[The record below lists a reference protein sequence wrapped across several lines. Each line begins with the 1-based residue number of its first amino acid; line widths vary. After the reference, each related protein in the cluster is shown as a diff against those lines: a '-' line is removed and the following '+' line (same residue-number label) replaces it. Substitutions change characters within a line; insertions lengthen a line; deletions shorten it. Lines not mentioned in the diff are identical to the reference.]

1 MPHNLRRIS
10 STPIVY
16 HQRNIL
22 YSTIFYFLCLFLV
35 AVYSWESGYRAACRL
50 FSLDPLP
57 TAIFAANDIMAIG
70 VIKAAEKARILIP
83 HKLSVMGYDDIE
95 MSNLCTPALTTI
107 HQPKY
112 EVGTE
117 AARILINSLQK
128 KEEQE
133 KKVTLEIHVVER
145 ESVTN
150 SLK

>member
-1 MPHNLRRIS
+1 MGYLKANHIPLNPEYLIEGD
-10 STPIVY
+10 
-16 HQRNIL
+16 
-22 YSTIFYFLCLFLV
+22 
-35 AVYSWESGYRAACRL
+35 YSWESGYRAACRL